1 MANSFST
8 ILTPTG
14 TFQKTCASRPCEP
27 YVLLTSID
35 LRPARPEV
43 EAFLYGPWQTTNS
56 ENTADIVPLV
66 WREDFWKLDII
77 TPPIAKPDDVIFLIA
92 LMEHFD
98 GDPSSLRLM
107 IKKAVIGA
115 LDAPAYHARETRSAR
130 LIDRVNRAV
139 DRANGGPNFSST
151 IEIMLTAAD
160 LIHIKKN
167 SFCRFVRFFCG
178 YGGHYCLNFELF
190 KAESDLWNLVSQ
202 KDDAFACAAE

>member
-1 MANSFST
+1 
-8 ILTPTG
+8 
-14 TFQKTCASRPCEP
+14 
-27 YVLLTSID
+27 LLTSID

-98 GDPSSLRLM
+98 GDPSSFRLM

-139 DRANGGPNFSST
+139 DRANGGSNFSST

-160 LIHIKKN
+160 LVHIQKKDSC
-167 SFCRFVRFFCG
+167 SFIRSFCG

-190 KAESDLWNLVSQ
+190 KAEPDLWNLVSQ